1 MRDGLSALCELYT
14 GLFASEKMVASL
26 IKCFQS
32 VGLAMTTVGGCAP
45 HFIKYQLG
53 TRHGAQPTA
62 RPSDDDVELTLGGT
76 LLPMCSRC
84 GCDEDEEPDTLD
96 DEEPNES
103 GNESESDNE
112 LSC

>member
-1 MRDGLSALCELYT
+1 MEPCFLCAL
-14 GLFASEKMVASL
+14 
-26 IKCFQS
+26 
-32 VGLAMTTVGGCAP
+32 
-45 HFIKYQLG
+45 
-53 TRHGAQPTA
+53 
-62 RPSDDDVELTLGGT
+62 
-76 LLPMCSRC
+76 C